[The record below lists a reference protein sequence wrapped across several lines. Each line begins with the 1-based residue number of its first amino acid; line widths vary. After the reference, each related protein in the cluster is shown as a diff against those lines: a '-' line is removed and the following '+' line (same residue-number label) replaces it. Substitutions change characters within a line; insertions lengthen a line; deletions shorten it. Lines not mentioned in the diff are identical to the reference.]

1 MRLEYLCIFFSSGT
15 FVASAFSNSNDTLL
29 IKTQDV
35 ESNQILNQLLNG
47 TWDVDHSHIVEELEL
62 NIRVAMVAIIVI
74 AISSL
79 SRCPHGMYLLPSIIS
94 GHQPFQ
100 ELVWWIQMA
109 IAWPN
114 GGSESGHLIIIAI
127 TNIINL
133 LIRDVIM
140 PSSCLLSLITSII
153 TICRIWSWVNESRYE
168 FL

>member
-1 MRLEYLCIFFSSGT
+1 MKAQLESYFISFFQVCHFYTTSKKNDAEMETVSLISNESTPDVVTGSKCHPSS
-15 FVASAFSNSNDTLL
+15 V
-29 IKTQDV
+29 
-35 ESNQILNQLLNG
+35 
-47 TWDVDHSHIVEELEL
+47 
-62 NIRVAMVAIIVI
+62 VAIIVI

-79 SRCPHGMYLLPSIIS
+79 SRCPQGMYLLPSIIS

-127 TNIINL
+127 TNFINL

-140 PSSCLLSLITSII
+140 PSSCLSLITSII
-153 TICRIWSWVNESRYE
+153 TIRRIWSWVNESRYE

>member
-1 MRLEYLCIFFSSGT
+1 MKLESYFISFCFSGMP
-15 FVASAFSNSNDTLL
+15 LL
-29 IKTQDV
+29 YNIQKGWCRKGDSKFLSKET
-35 ESNQILNQLLNG
+35 
-47 TWDVDHSHIVEELEL
+47 TPDVDTGCQCHSCSV
-62 NIRVAMVAIIVI
+62 VAIIVI
-74 AISSL
+74 AISWL
-79 SRCPHGMYLLPSIIS
+79 SRCPQGMYLLPSIIS

-140 PSSCLLSLITSII
+140 PSSCLSLITSII

>member
-1 MRLEYLCIFFSSGT
+1 MKAQLESYFISFCFSGMPLLYKYTSKNADAEKET
-15 FVASAFSNSNDTLL
+15 VSFV
-29 IKTQDV
+29 
-35 ESNQILNQLLNG
+35 LNEF
-47 TWDVDHSHIVEELEL
+47 TPDVDTGSQYHSYSSV
-62 NIRVAMVAIIVI
+62 VAIIVI

-79 SRCPHGMYLLPSIIS
+79 SRCPQGMYLLPSIIS
-94 GHQPFQ
+94 VHQPFQ
-100 ELVWWIQMA
+100 ELGWWIQMA